1 MSPIPIPLL
10 LLKTPTS
17 PTDAYTTFF
26 TFPSASSSCTY
37 TPHYI
42 PVLTHNSNLSSLFP
56 ILDPLA
62 SSVHSSGS
70 LSYDSTSFPYG
81 GLIFTSARA
90 VDAFATALR
99 GISSGSGSAALPTL
113 KTLRLPLYAVGPAT
127 GDALR
132 GQILHYL
139 PGCQILGEEA
149 GSGEVLAPL
158 IVKGYSSPRAE
169 GAENDSGKERKPLL
183 FLVGEKHKDVIPRIL
198 RAEGIGVQELVV
210 YRTVERTVFRYD
222 LDIVLERTAD
232 AKIRWIIIFSA
243 AGVEAMLRALG
254 WLDEETGRARKHCE
268 GQERKTFVASIGPTT
283 RDYMRKQF
291 DFEVDVCAER
301 PSPEGVREGIE
312 RFVTEQRGM
321 RLELR

>member
-1 MSPIPIPLL
+1 MSPPPIPLL

-17 PTDAYTTFF
+17 PIDAYTTLF
-26 TFPSASSSCTY
+26 TSPPTSSCTY

-42 PVLTHNSNLSSLFP
+42 PVLTHHSNLSPLFP

-62 SSVHSSGS
+62 SSVHSAGS
-70 LSYDSTSFPYG
+70 LSCDYISFPYG

-90 VDAFATALR
+90 VDAFATAL
-99 GISSGSGSAALPTL
+99 GNITTGPGSAAWPNL
-113 KTLRLPLYAVGPAT
+113 KSLRLPLYAVGPAT
-127 GDALR
+127 ADALR

-139 PGCQILGEEA
+139 PGCEIVGEEA

-158 IVKGYSSPRAE
+158 IVKGYSSPGAV
-169 GAENDSGKERKPLL
+169 GAENDSGRERKPLL
-183 FLVGEKHKDVIPRIL
+183 FLVGEKHKDVIPRVL
-198 RAEGIGVQELVV
+198 RAGGIEVQEVVV
-210 YRTVERTVFRYD
+210 YRTVERKDFRCD
-222 LDIVLERTAD
+222 LDIVLEKTAD

-254 WLDEETGRARKHCE
+254 WLDEETRRARKRCD

-283 RDYMRKQF
+283 RDYMRKKF

-312 RFVTEQRGM
+312 RFARERLGM
-321 RLELR
+321 RSELG